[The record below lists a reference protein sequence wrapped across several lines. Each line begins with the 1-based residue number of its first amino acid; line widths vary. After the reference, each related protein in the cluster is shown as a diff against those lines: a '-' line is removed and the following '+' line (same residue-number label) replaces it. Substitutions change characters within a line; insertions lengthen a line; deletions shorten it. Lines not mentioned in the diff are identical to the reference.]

1 MYNTNDAMRNEKFD
15 ESFLRCVLLEIFR
28 KSNIKAGN
36 LDKHKMKFAEKLF
49 MFHVGETR
57 RVDFN
62 KISKKVLKSLHDKYK
77 KESEAQLLAAFD

>member
-1 MYNTNDAMRNEKFD
+1 MYNTNDTLKNEKFD
-15 ESFLRCVLLEIFR
+15 ETFLRCILLEIFR

-49 MFHVGETR
+49 MFHVGGER
-57 RVDFN
+57 RVNFN
-62 KISKKVLKSLHDKYK
+62 KTSKKVLKSLHDKYK